1 MSGGY
6 VTRLNHNNIA
16 RLKSSKYRDLHLLLF
31 WFAPILVT
39 VSTGR
44 LAVFNL
50 DHIVVYL
57 LFLFV
62 LLGGIYVLTCLHS
75 SKLSINVL
83 IVIFTL
89 FGSVLYSDF
98 TEIRFVVALVAYS
111 VVVHAI
117 SKRFPLAIWRQYYLI
132 CIILSWMTIIEILS
146 YFLIG
151 EFLFSFRSPGTGSDI
166 FPRVSP
172 IFDEMSHQSFFIM
185 PAAIVAYKQNI
196 KHFILLSI
204 GVLFTLSVAA
214 TVLFIPLLIYFN
226 MEHIR
231 LNLVSILTVIFT
243 LVVFLLS
250 IFVSYDLIASKIG
263 FIAHPEALY
272 TFTKPISA
280 VNILIGID
288 FLKNFSVNDWLF
300 GFGYFNDGDELK
312 MLLSNSLFYNYYY
325 NIGIFN
331 NEMSPSSSSIGIVNL
346 VTSFGTV
353 ILFFTAYLLFK
364 AKKYA
369 TDKKLYKLAIFI
381 VIASMLKNSHTID
394 YLVHLF
400 FIFGL
405 TWCSTSEL
413 LLNKNK

>member
-1 MSGGY
+1 
-6 VTRLNHNNIA
+6 
-16 RLKSSKYRDLHLLLF
+16 
-31 WFAPILVT
+31 
-39 VSTGR
+39 
-44 LAVFNL
+44 
-50 DHIVVYL
+50 
-57 LFLFV
+57 
-62 LLGGIYVLTCLHS
+62 
-75 SKLSINVL
+75 
-83 IVIFTL
+83 
-89 FGSVLYSDF
+89 
-98 TEIRFVVALVAYS
+98 
-111 VVVHAI
+111 
-117 SKRFPLAIWRQYYLI
+117 
-132 CIILSWMTIIEILS
+132 
-146 YFLIG
+146 
-151 EFLFSFRSPGTGSDI
+151 
-166 FPRVSP
+166 
-172 IFDEMSHQSFFIM
+172 
-185 PAAIVAYKQNI
+185 
-196 KHFILLSI
+196 
-204 GVLFTLSVAA
+204 
-214 TVLFIPLLIYFN
+214 